1 MKEDEKIITKAI
13 AMCFKPYLK
22 PEEAY
27 IYTNL
32 ERTRFQQKCEE
43 FGLYKNNA
51 GYYSREALDNMMSGA
66 PSNIAEKIKKMK
78 L

>member
-1 MKEDEKIITKAI
+1 MQKEEKITMKAI
-13 AMCFKPYLK
+13 ALCFKPYLK

-32 ERTRFQQKCEE
+32 ERTQFLKKCEE
-43 FGLYKNNA
+43 FGIYKNAA
-51 GYYSREALDNMMSGA
+51 GYYSREELDKMMSGA
-66 PSNIAEKIKKMK
+66 PSLMLERAKKMK

>member
-1 MKEDEKIITKAI
+1 MKDEEKIITKAI

-32 ERTRFQQKCEE
+32 ERTRFQQKCDE

-51 GYYSREALDNMMSGA
+51 GYYSRKALDTMMSGA
-66 PSNIAEKIKKMK
+66 TSSISEKIKKIR

>member
-1 MKEDEKIITKAI
+1 MKDDEKIITKAI
-13 AMCFKPYLK
+13 SMCFKPYLK

-32 ERTRFQQKCEE
+32 EHTRFAKKCEE
-43 FGLYKNNA
+43 FGLYKNAA
-51 GYYSREALDNMMSGA
+51 GYFSRESLDKMMSGA
-66 PSNIAEKIKKMK
+66 PSIISEKIKKMK